1 MTDRGFRVPLLSP
14 FMMLMR
20 IGTGAFLCIF
30 MVQFKVNSMM
40 IDLTNYTIPESY
52 IVYMLVASIVLGFM
66 AAITLRAYD
75 HNKAADN
82 KAEAGTIAST
92 NDLPYDKRYDLCTA
106 VAFICGS
113 ALGMYAA
120 PAIIDAIFVGAGMF
134 TYIGVSALAS
144 AFFVVILMRLLHL
157 GVREFIIQAGKYAV
171 NTTEAIKDAKED
183 IDEATENISEIT
195 DGTVQ
200 FGPVVKRL

>member
-1 MTDRGFRVPLLSP
+1 MTDRGFGVPLLSP
-14 FMMLMR
+14 LMMLMR
-20 IGTGAFLCIF
+20 IGTGALLCIF
-30 MVQFKVNSMM
+30 MIQYKVNQMM
-40 IDLTNYTIPESY
+40 IDLTNYAIPDEY
-52 IVYMLVASIVLGFM
+52 LVYMLVASIVLGFM

-75 HNKAADN
+75 HNKAAEN
-82 KAEAGTIAST
+82 KAAKGTIAST

-120 PAIIDAIFVGAGMF
+120 PAIIDAIFIGAGLYTF
-134 TYIGVSALAS
+134 IGVSAIAS

-171 NTTEAIKDAKED
+171 ETSEAIKDAKED
-183 IDEATENISEIT
+183 IDAAAENVAQVIP
-195 DGTVQ
+195 DLNQ
-200 FGPVVKRL
+200 KP

>member
-1 MTDRGFRVPLLSP
+1 MTDGGFRVPLLSP
-14 FMMLMR
+14 LMMLMR
-20 IGTGAFLCIF
+20 IGTGALLCIF
-30 MVQFKVNSMM
+30 MIQYKVNSMM
-40 IDLTNYTIPESY
+40 IDLTNYAIPDEY
-52 IVYMLVASIVLGFM
+52 LVYMLVASIVLGFM

-82 KAEAGTIAST
+82 KAAKGDIAST

-120 PAIIDAIFVGAGMF
+120 PAIIDAIFIGAGLF
-134 TYIGVSALAS
+134 TFIGVSAIAS
-144 AFFVVILMRLLHL
+144 AFFVVVLIRLLHL

-171 NTTEAIKDAKED
+171 KTSEAIKDAKED
-183 IDEATENISEIT
+183 FDVAADNVAQVIPDLN
-195 DGTVQ
+195 Q
-200 FGPVVKRL
+200 KP